1 MALRYDSDLSVQEFE
16 RLEDAMRRAG
26 SMLEHQDQAGAVL
39 DCTGALG
46 RMLSALGREV
56 VHRLLEASEDDD

>member
-1 MALRYDSDLSVQEFE
+1 
-16 RLEDAMRRAG
+16 
-26 SMLEHQDQAGAVL
+26 MLEHQDQAGAVL